1 MAEKIKL
8 VQGDTRPY
16 IRATLKDADGT
27 VINVS
32 SATVNFKF
40 RQTGSPATLFTVV
53 CSKPNGGSDGLVIF
67 NFPQGGLD
75 VEPGAYEG
83 ELEIVY
89 GVDDVQTVYDI
100 LKFSV
105 RAQFA

>member
-27 VINVS
+27 VIDVS
-32 SATVNFKF
+32 GATVNFKF
-40 RQTGSPATLFTVV
+40 RQAGSLTTLFTVV
-53 CSKPNGGSDGLVIF
+53 CSKPNGGSDGLVVF
-67 NFPQGGLD
+67 NFPQGALNID
-75 VEPGAYEG
+75 PGAYEG

-89 GVDDVQTVYDI
+89 GAGDVQTVYDI